1 MQITLNFSNTLNCS
15 VSVGDSV
22 YFTPISITGG
32 YKVASTSTMQ
42 FLGTV
47 VSVSDQYLSPVLVIK
62 NNTMSVAPM
71 LIPGQTFI
79 SFRKNNKANLTSLKG
94 YYAEAKFEN
103 NSKEKAELFAVG
115 SEIVQSSK

>member
-1 MQITLNFSNTLNCS
+1 MQITLNFSNALNCS

-22 YFTPISITGG
+22 YFTPITITGG

-47 VSVSDQYLSPVLVIK
+47 ISVSDQYLQPVLVIK
-62 NNTMSVAPM
+62 NNTMSVTPM
-71 LIPGQTFI
+71 LVPGQTFI

>member
-1 MQITLNFSNTLNCS
+1 MEITLTFNNPLNCS
-15 VSVGDSV
+15 VSAGDTVYYTPVSLGGGFSV
-22 YFTPISITGG
+22 
-32 YKVASTSTMQ
+32 AQTSTMQ
-42 FLGTV
+42 VLGTV
-47 VSVSDQYLSPVLVIK
+47 VSIGGTYLEPAIIIK
-62 NNTMSVAPM
+62 NDTISFSPA
-71 LIPGQTFI
+71 ITSSTFI